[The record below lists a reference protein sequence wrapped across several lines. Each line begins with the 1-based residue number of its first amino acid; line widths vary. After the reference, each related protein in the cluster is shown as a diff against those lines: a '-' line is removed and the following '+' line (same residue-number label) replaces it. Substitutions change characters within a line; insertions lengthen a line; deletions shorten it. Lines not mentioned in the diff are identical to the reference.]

1 MGKGTEWGGDRM
13 GRGGREGEG
22 GDGKGRERRGQ
33 YPHPFTPPNPYFL
46 IRP

>member
-1 MGKGTEWGGDRM
+1 MGGEGTGWGGDRM

-33 YPHPFTPPNPYFL
+33 YPTPSRLP
-46 IRP
+46 IHIS